1 MNPIGNYRGETA
13 KSLRVCKIVL
23 DGLNHLLNRLSYRV
37 TYGLDKYLSPMRC
50 YASTISRG
58 QNSAYRYKCKNTK
71 NTLSKAGCF
80 SFIGAVCSVIIFSDS
95 ARIKLY
101 SVFALLVA
109 QENNGKST
117 YFIF

>member
-1 MNPIGNYRGETA
+1 
-13 KSLRVCKIVL
+13 
-23 DGLNHLLNRLSYRV
+23 
-37 TYGLDKYLSPMRC
+37 
-50 YASTISRG
+50 
-58 QNSAYRYKCKNTK
+58 
-71 NTLSKAGCF
+71 LSKAGCF
-80 SFIGAVCSVIIFSDS
+80 SFIDAVCSVIIFSDS

>member
-37 TYGLDKYLSPMRC
+37 TYGLDKYLSSVARQ
-50 YASTISRG
+50 T